1 MKNNFSKT
9 LATILLMG
17 GFTSLA
23 HADLVCVNT
32 SGSGCS
38 KPVVP
43 VKLAPVGEVVT
54 ETAKPAEVTAP
65 APTAVASVARP
76 SAPAVAPVA
85 SVAAQTPAPVAAP
98 AVAPVAAPAAAPT
111 LAATQAPVAVAAV
124 EPTAKKALSHW
135 EIRANDLSIYSA
147 LKRWSDEAGWQLSWE
162 IPVDYPVSIVGSFDN
177 NFRGA
182 VDSVVEAYR
191 DSDYAPKG
199 CFYENN
205 VLRIVRRVGDGKE
218 CLVSGQ

>member
-1 MKNNFSKT
+1 MSRETMKINFSKS
-9 LATILLMG
+9 LAMILLMG
-17 GFTSLA
+17 GFTSMA

-32 SGSGCS
+32 SGTGCI

-54 ETAKPAEVTAP
+54 DASKPA
-65 APTAVASVARP
+65 AVASPSVAN
-76 SAPAVAPVA
+76 ATTQAPVD
-85 SVAAQTPAPVAAP
+85 SHAA
-98 AVAPVAAPAAAPT
+98 AAPAAAP
-111 LAATQAPVAVAAV
+111 AAPIASTATVDVAP
-124 EPTAKKALSHW
+124 KKAMGRW
-135 EIRANDLSIYSA
+135 EIRAGDLSIYSA

-182 VDSVVEAYR
+182 VDSVIEAYR